1 MKQRSPRPSSR
12 LTQPFTPADT
22 SPQRDLADAL
32 GKYLQASDWLAGLR
46 VLLSHPVLLT
56 ERVSKLLRDGAD
68 ASRRQGNIADEIMM
82 LTHLIFL
89 EDVRR
94 RGFFV
99 VLNELYDKS
108 VGH

>member
-1 MKQRSPRPSSR
+1 MTNPSRRPSPR
-12 LTQPFTPADT
+12 LAQPFTP
-22 SPQRDLADAL
+22 PQSELADAL
-32 GKYLQASDWLAGLR
+32 GQFLRASDWLASLR

-56 ERVSKLLRDGAD
+56 ERVSKLLREGAD
-68 ASRRQGNIADEIMM
+68 ASRREDNITDEISM

-99 VLNELYDKS
+99 VLNELYEK
-108 VGH
+108 GARL